1 MSATQAVCKPP
12 VEEPEIAV
20 APTAVAVE
28 APVVSPSRKTCS
40 FSLTLCG
47 DIRVRGPI
55 ASRNTFIT
63 LFGNHQLDISGYE
76 LLPQQTVKICTIK
89 ICGDVRLI
97 VPPNTT
103 VSVNSI
109 MLCGDRDVD
118 TGCPT
123 TQDAPHVKLIFIAP
137 LCGSLK
143 VTNA

>member
-12 VEEPEIAV
+12 VEEPEITM
-20 APTAVAVE
+20 APTAVAVVE
-28 APVVSPSRKTCS
+28 APVPPPRKTNS
-40 FSLTLCG
+40 FSLTICG
-47 DIRVRGPI
+47 DIRIRGPI

-63 LFGNHQLDISGYE
+63 LLGNHRLDLSGFE
-76 LLPQQTVKICTIK
+76 LPQTTKIRILK
-89 ICGDVRLI
+89 ICGDASLI

-109 MLCGDRDVD
+109 MFCGDRDVD
-118 TGCPT
+118 IGCPT
-123 TQDAPHVKLIFIAP
+123 QDSPHIKLTFIAP